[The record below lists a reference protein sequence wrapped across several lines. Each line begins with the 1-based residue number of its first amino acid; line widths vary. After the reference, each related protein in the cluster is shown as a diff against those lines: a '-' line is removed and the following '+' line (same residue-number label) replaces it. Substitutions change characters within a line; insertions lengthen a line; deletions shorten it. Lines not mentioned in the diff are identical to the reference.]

1 MKLLREPLLHFAIA
15 GGLLFGGYA
24 LVDRDLPKAT
34 ADPIRIGEGEVRW
47 LRGTVAN
54 QWQRSPTTT
63 ELRSLVDGLV
73 EEQLLAREAEALGLD
88 RDDTIVRRRLAQKLS
103 FLIDDTARIAEPSDE
118 VLRLFYA
125 THPDLFRAEARI
137 SFTQLFFNPE
147 RRPDAETDAKAAL
160 VSISASRGDP
170 QAVGDPTLLESQFRA
185 VDEPSVAAAFGPAFA
200 RAIFSLP
207 PGSWSGPVTSGYGTH
222 LVRVTELAPAK
233 LRPFEEV
240 RTKVA
245 EEWRHQ
251 QEVET
256 KAAYLARLRAK
267 YGVVLDDAVSFLG
280 AEPAGPK
287 PE

>member
-1 MKLLREPLLHFAIA
+1 MKLLRDPLLHFAIA

-24 LVDRDLPKAT
+24 LVDRDAPKAT

-47 LRGTVAN
+47 LRGTFAN
-54 QWQRSPTTT
+54 QWQRRPNAI
-63 ELRSLVDGLV
+63 ELRSLVDGLI

-118 VLRLFYA
+118 ALRSFHA
-125 THPDLFRAEARI
+125 THPDLFRTQGRI

-160 VSISASRGDP
+160 ASLSAPSGDP
-170 QAVGDPTLLESQFRA
+170 RAVGDPTLLESQFRD
-185 VDEPSVAAAFGPAFA
+185 VDEPSVATAFGPGFA

-207 PGSWSGPVTSGYGTH
+207 PGPWSGPVTSGYGIH
-222 LVRVTELAPAK
+222 LVRVTELAPTK

-240 RTKVA
+240 RAKVA
-245 EEWRHQ
+245 EEWRRR
-251 QEVET
+251 QEAET
-256 KAAYLARLRAK
+256 KAAYLARLRTK

-280 AEPAGPK
+280 AEPAGTK